1 LRSPDFSGHSSLL
14 FYTQFS
20 GNMFES
26 ILGFSEWFAQTY
38 GLVGTFVISLLESFI
53 FPVPTATIITPLTVL
68 GIDPLIITVIATSG
82 SVIGALIGYTL
93 GVHLGRPVAE
103 RLFRKY
109 IPKTERW
116 FEKWGA
122 WTVLIAAFSPIP
134 FKVFTWTAGIFRL
147 DLKKFILACVIGRT
161 AQFAIAAYVGA
172 YFGPSVISYLN
183 GF

>member
-1 LRSPDFSGHSSLL
+1 LRSPDPSGHSSLL
-14 FYTQFS
+14 ILYITLET
-20 GNMFES
+20 MFES
-26 ILGFSEWFAQTY
+26 ILGFVKWFVQTY
-38 GLVGTFVISLLESFI
+38 GLLGTFVISLLESFI
-53 FPVPTATIITPLTVL
+53 FPVPTATIIAPITVL
-68 GIDPLIITVIATSG
+68 GIDPFIITVTAASG
-82 SVIGALIGYTL
+82 SIIGALIGYTL
-93 GVHLGRPVAE
+93 GVYLGRPVAE

-116 FEKWGA
+116 FKKWGA
-122 WTVLIAAFSPIP
+122 WAVLIAAFSPIP

-147 DLKKFILACVIGRT
+147 DIKKFILACVIGRT